1 MTDPLDLTGDLAASH
16 DALRGTG
23 GWWERPRD
31 LLVVTGPDAA
41 TYLQGQLSQDV
52 VELAEG
58 ASSPSFLLQPDGKVT
73 AWLRVTRL
81 GPESFA
87 LDVEAGWGEAVVAR
101 LRRFLLRVKV
111 EIVERPA
118 AAGPVVV
125 AVRGSA
131 DEATALDALRPGPDV
146 AVVIAASAEA
156 GLAGFDVFLTDDS
169 DWRPPLPQV
178 DPAAAEVVRIEAGE
192 PAMGAELGDR
202 TIPAEAG
209 QAVIDASVSFT
220 KGCYTGQEL
229 VARVDSRGN
238 NVPRQV
244 RSLVLPGAASV
255 PEVGA
260 EVTAGGKAVGTV
272 TSVAWSPV
280 RDAPIA
286 LALLAR
292 SVEVPAIVQVTAGD
306 TTLTATA
313 TALSVPATDAEAAA
327 PPRPGVVRF
336 RS

>member
-1 MTDPLDLTGDLAASH
+1 MTDPLDLTGDLAASY

-31 LLVVTGPDAA
+31 LLLATGADAA

-52 VELAEG
+52 VDLPVG

-73 AWLRVTRL
+73 AWLRVTRV
-81 GPESFA
+81 GPEAFA
-87 LDVEAGWGEAVVAR
+87 LDVEAGWGPAVADR

-111 EIVERPA
+111 ELVEQRAADHPA
-118 AAGPVVV
+118 VI
-125 AVRGSA
+125 AVRGNPDESA
-131 DEATALDALRPGPDV
+131 TLEGLRPGPDV
-146 AVVIAASAEA
+146 AVVIAAPPEGDA
-156 GLAGFDVFLTDDS
+156 AGFDVFLADGAE
-169 DWRPPLPQV
+169 WVPPLPRV
-178 DPAAAEVVRIEAGE
+178 DPAAAEVLRIDAGV
-192 PAMGAELGDR
+192 PAMGAELSDR

-244 RSLVLPGAASV
+244 RSLVLAGADAA
-255 PEVGA
+255 PAIGA
-260 EVTAGGKAVGTV
+260 EVTNAGKAVGSI

-292 SVEVPAIVQVTAGD
+292 SVEVPAIVQVAAGD
-306 TTLTATA
+306 GTIAATA
-313 TALSVPATDAEAAA
+313 TALSVPTADAA
-327 PPRPGVVRF
+327 PPAPPRAGAVRF
-336 RS
+336 R